1 MIDNILDNSRI
12 GTWLNEYSP
21 VVNDSNT
28 GRSIY
33 YTIITQ
39 SYLKERD
46 QLLSWR
52 ILSL

>member
-1 MIDNILDNSRI
+1 MIDKILDNSRVD
-12 GTWLNEYSP
+12 TSLNEYSP

-28 GRSIY
+28 GRSIH

-46 QLLSWR
+46 QLLS
-52 ILSL
+52 